1 MDPYIHIENLTRTY
15 VRGTNEIHALDDV
28 SVDIADGEFVALMGP
43 SGSGKTTLLNI
54 VAGIDH
60 ATSGAVSIGDQD
72 VLAMSDARK
81 ASWRTRNIGYVFQF
95 YNLMPMLTAFEN
107 VELPLLVLPMRRQQR
122 REHAQAALEA
132 VDILTRRDHY
142 PKQLSGGEQ
151 QRVAIAR
158 AIVTDAKV
166 LVADEPTGNLDA
178 KSEDE
183 IMTLLRRLNK
193 ELGKTMLM
201 VTHDSAA
208 AAFADRII
216 RLEKGRLN
224 TKTPEM
230 AGA

>member
-1 MDPYIHIENLTRTY
+1 MAPYIQIENLTRTY
-15 VRGTNEIHALDDV
+15 VRGTNEICALNDV
-28 SVDIADGEFVALMGP
+28 SVNISDGEFVALMGP

-81 ASWRTRNIGYVFQF
+81 ASWRTRNVGYVFQF

-107 VELPLLVLPMRRQQR
+107 VELPLLVLPMSRTQR

-132 VDILTRRDHY
+132 VAIEQRRDHY

-178 KSEDE
+178 QSEQE
-183 IMTLLRRLNK
+183 IMTLLKRLNT
-193 ELGKTMLM
+193 ELGKTLLM

-208 AAFADRII
+208 AAFADRTI
-216 RLEKGRLN
+216 RLEKGRL
-224 TKTPEM
+224 KTPET

>member
-1 MDPYIHIENLTRTY
+1 MDPYIHIEHLTRTY
-15 VRGTNEIHALDDV
+15 NRGTNEIHALDDV
-28 SVDIADGEFVALMGP
+28 SVDIEDGEFVALMGP

-60 ATSGAVSIGDQD
+60 ATSGAVSIGAQD

-81 ASWRTRNIGYVFQF
+81 TAWRTRNVGYVFQF

-107 VELPLLVLPMRRQQR
+107 VELPLLVLPLNRKQRQ
-122 REHAQAALEA
+122 EHAQAALEA
-132 VDILTRRDHY
+132 VAILQRRDHY

-178 KSEDE
+178 ESEQG
-183 IMTLLRRLNK
+183 IMELLKRLNK
-193 ELGKTMLM
+193 EMGKTMLM

-208 AAFADRII
+208 AAFADRTI
-216 RLEKGRLN
+216 RLEKGCLKN
-224 TKTPEM
+224 HEM

>member
-15 VRGTNEIHALDDV
+15 NRGTNEIHALDDV
-28 SVDIADGEFVALMGP
+28 SVDIHDGEFVALMGP

-60 ATSGAVSIGDQD
+60 ATSGAVSIGGED

-81 ASWRTRNIGYVFQF
+81 AAWRTRNVGYVFQF

-107 VELPLLVLPMRRQQR
+107 VELPLLVLPMNKKQRQ
-122 REHAQAALEA
+122 EHAHAAMEA
-132 VDILTRRDHY
+132 VAIDQRRDHY
-142 PKQLSGGEQ
+142 PKQMSGGEQ

-178 KSEDE
+178 QSEQD
-183 IMTLLRRLNK
+183 IMTLLKRLNK

-208 AAFADRII
+208 AAFADRTI
-216 RLEKGRLN
+216 RLQKGSLD
-224 TKTPEM
+224 TQALETV
-230 AGA
+230 GA

>member
-1 MDPYIHIENLTRTY
+1 MDPYIHIEHLTRTY

-60 ATSGAVSIGDQD
+60 ATSGAVSIGGED
-72 VLAMSDARK
+72 VLAMSDAQK
-81 ASWRTRNIGYVFQF
+81 ASWRTRNVGYVFQF

-107 VELPLLVLPMRRQQR
+107 VELPLLVLPLNRRQR
-122 REHAQAALEA
+122 LEHAQAALEA

-178 KSEDE
+178 ESEQA
-183 IMTLLRRLNK
+183 IMTLLKRLNK

-208 AAFADRII
+208 AAFADRTI

-224 TKTPEM
+224 TETPEM

>member
-1 MDPYIHIENLTRTY
+1 MEPYIHIEHLNRTY
-15 VRGTNEIHALDDV
+15 VRGTNEIHALNDV
-28 SVDIADGEFVALMGP
+28 SVDIEDGEFVALMGP

-60 ATSGAVSIGDQD
+60 ATSGAVSIGGQN
-72 VLAMSDARK
+72 VLDMGDSQK
-81 ASWRTRNIGYVFQF
+81 ASWRTRNVGYVFQF

-107 VELPLLVLPMRRQQR
+107 VELPLLVLPLNRKQR
-122 REHAQAALEA
+122 MKHAQAALEA
-132 VDILTRRDHY
+132 VAIDQRRDHY
-142 PKQLSGGEQ
+142 PRQLSGGEQ

-178 KSEDE
+178 ESEQD
-183 IMTLLRRLNK
+183 IMTLLKRLNK

-208 AAFADRII
+208 AVFADRTI
-216 RLEKGRLN
+216 RLEKGRL
-224 TKTPEM
+224 KDPEM
-230 AGA
+230 AGAK

>member
-1 MDPYIHIENLTRTY
+1 MDPYIQIEHLTRTY
-15 VRGTNEIHALDDV
+15 VRGTNEIRALDDV

-60 ATSGAVSIGDQD
+60 ATSGAVSIGGQD
-72 VLAMSDARK
+72 VLAMSDGRK

-107 VELPLLVLPMRRQQR
+107 VELPLLVLPLNRRQR
-122 REHAQAALEA
+122 REHAHAALEA

-178 KSEDE
+178 ASEQD
-183 IMTLLRRLNK
+183 IMTLLKRLNK

-224 TKTPEM
+224 TRTPEM

>member
-1 MDPYIHIENLTRTY
+1 MKPYIQIENLTRTY
-15 VRGTNEIHALDDV
+15 VRGTNEICALDDV
-28 SVDIADGEFVALMGP
+28 SVNISGGEFVALMGP

-81 ASWRTRNIGYVFQF
+81 ASWRTRNVGYVFQF

-107 VELPLLVLPMRRQQR
+107 VELPLLVLPMNRQQR

-132 VDILTRRDHY
+132 VAIDQRRDHY

-166 LVADEPTGNLDA
+166 IVADEPTGNLDA
-178 KSEDE
+178 QSEQE
-183 IMTLLRRLNK
+183 IMTLLKRLNT
-193 ELGKTMLM
+193 ELGKTLLM

-208 AAFADRII
+208 AAFADRTI
-216 RLEKGRLN
+216 RLEKGRL
-224 TKTPEM
+224 KTPET

>member
-60 ATSGAVSIGDQD
+60 ATSGAVSIGGQD

-81 ASWRTRNIGYVFQF
+81 ASWRTRNVGYVFQF

-107 VELPLLVLPMRRQQR
+107 VELPLLVLPLNRRQR
-122 REHAQAALEA
+122 REHAQTALEA
-132 VDILTRRDHY
+132 VDILQRRDHY

-178 KSEDE
+178 ASEQD
-183 IMTLLRRLNK
+183 IMTLLKRLNK
-193 ELGKTMLM
+193 ELGKTLLM

-208 AAFADRII
+208 AAFADRTI

>member
-1 MDPYIHIENLTRTY
+1 MDPYINIENLTRTY
-15 VRGTNEIHALDDV
+15 TRGSNEICALNDV
-28 SVDIADGEFVALMGP
+28 SVQIADGEFVALMGP

-54 VAGIDH
+54 VAGIDS
-60 ATSGAVSIGDQD
+60 ASSGAVSIGDQD
-72 VLAMSDARK
+72 VLAMSDSRK
-81 ASWRTRNIGYVFQF
+81 ASWRTRNVGYVFQF

-107 VELPLLVLPMRRQQR
+107 VELPLLVLPLNRKQR

-132 VDILTRRDHY
+132 VAIEQRKDHY
-142 PKQLSGGEQ
+142 PRQLSGGEQ

-178 KSEDE
+178 ESEQE
-183 IMTLLRRLNK
+183 IMTLLKRLNK

-208 AAFADRII
+208 AAFADRTI
-216 RLEKGRLN
+216 RLEKGRL
-224 TKTPEM
+224 KTPET

>member
-15 VRGTNEIHALDDV
+15 NRGTNEIHALDNV
-28 SVDIADGEFVALMGP
+28 SVDIQDGEFVALMGP

-60 ATSGAVSIGDQD
+60 ATSGAVSIGDED

-81 ASWRTRNIGYVFQF
+81 AAWRTRNVGYVFQF

-107 VELPLLVLPMRRQQR
+107 VELPLLVLPMSKKKRQEHAHAAMEAVAIDQR
-122 REHAQAALEA
+122 RN
-132 VDILTRRDHY
+132 HY
-142 PKQLSGGEQ
+142 PKQMSGGEQ

-178 KSEDE
+178 QSEQD
-183 IMTLLRRLNK
+183 IMTLLKRLNK

-208 AAFADRII
+208 AAFADRTI
-216 RLEKGRLN
+216 RLQKGRLD
-224 TKTPEM
+224 TQALET